1 MLRTLAGIG
10 RVLAQTW
17 PALLAWYLVGS
28 LIRAAVIAIAAP
40 IGPESPLAALLLVP
54 IIVLARL
61 VTYVGM
67 FLVLRKALTGYRALA
82 GAEVRFSSPG
92 ETVAEFVR
100 VLVASIGP
108 FFALYTIIGLL
119 SEDLSAYARAAF
131 RYSLGSDGVLN
142 VGPGPLSLAVVIV
155 AFAGR
160 MALKIFGPRLPQ
172 WTGIVG
178 VYLEATWVFVA
189 LTAISSLFG
198 DITEWIANRQV
209 VVWWENAR
217 EFLSGLWGPIRFVID
232 NLDWVTPVVLQVV
245 LLPLAWLFIAS
256 IVYLRALGT
265 VRDEGFMPQAIAKQ
279 VDAGV
284 SRVPAILRRYSYL
297 VTGTWDEVVRPAL
310 FSGRIILTAG
320 VGPLVIFLA
329 AYGLLWA
336 AGQWVVRGLYAL
348 VGPHDLGFWF
358 TVDPVLSHAVSI
370 LIEPVR
376 VVLLAVVF
384 DYCLQRWRARS
395 QPSRSTASV
404 TEPVRT

>member
-92 ETVAEFVR
+92 DTVAEFVR

-142 VGPGPLSLAVVIV
+142 VGAGPLSLAVVII

-160 MALKIFGPRLPQ
+160 MALKFFGPRLPQ

-232 NLDWVTPVVLQVV
+232 NLDWVTPVALQVV

-320 VGPLVIFLA
+320 LGPLAIFLA